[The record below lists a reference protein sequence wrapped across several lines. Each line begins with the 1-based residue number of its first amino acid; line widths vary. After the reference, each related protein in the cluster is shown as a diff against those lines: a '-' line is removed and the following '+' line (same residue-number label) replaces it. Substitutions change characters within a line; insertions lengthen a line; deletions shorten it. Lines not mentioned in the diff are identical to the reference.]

1 MHLKDLAT
9 SSLQSLGRTK
19 GRSALTMLGI
29 IIGVMSV
36 ILVLSIGEAA
46 ERQILGQISAFGSD
60 VVFVRNG
67 PAETTGHPTPFFKE
81 SLTFRDVRRLEA
93 YPWANVVVGKV
104 VQQDEVTAQG
114 ITTKAQIIGTMPGE
128 LYLTTT
134 PVESGSFLSRS
145 DVESRSRVAVLGV
158 DVARAAFGSEDPIGK
173 TLKVNGTP
181 FRVIGVMGRAGSSGF
196 FNPDRAVYVPV
207 TSSLDVYNK
216 KYLTLIQVKTSFQD
230 IREGVERIALA
241 LRDRH
246 GIDNP
251 AGDMTKDDFNLLTQE
266 DMVATAET
274 VTGILQI
281 LLSSIAAISLLVG
294 GIGIMNIMYVSVTER
309 TREIGLRKSLGAK
322 QSDILRQFLFEAAAQ
337 TLVGGMI
344 GILLGIL
351 FSWMG
356 ISVISRYQAGWNFAV
371 SAKGIFLG
379 LSVSAAIGIIFGYF
393 PARRAATLNPIEA
406 LRKE

>member
-1 MHLKDLAT
+1 MHIQDLVR

-29 IIGVMSV
+29 IIGVLSV

-46 ERQILGQISAFGSD
+46 QRQILGQIAAFGSD

-67 PAETTGHPTPFFKE
+67 PTESTGQPTPFFKE
-81 SLTFRDVRRLEA
+81 SLTFRDVRKLES
-93 YPWANVVVGKV
+93 YPWATIIVGKV
-104 VQQDEVTAQG
+104 VQQDEIVAQG

-134 PVESGSFLSRS
+134 PVAAGSFLTLS
-145 DVESRSRVAVLGV
+145 DVESRSRVAVLGT

-173 TLKVNGTP
+173 TIKVNSVP
-181 FRVIGVMGRAGSSGF
+181 FRVIGVMARAGSSGF

-207 TSSLDVYNK
+207 TSSLDAYNK
-216 KYLTLIQVKTSFQD
+216 KYLTLIQAKTSFQD
-230 IREGVERIALA
+230 IREGVNRIAVA
-241 LRDRH
+241 LRDKH

-251 AGDMTKDDFNLLTQE
+251 SGDPTKDDFNLLTQE
-266 DMVATAET
+266 DMIKTAST

-294 GIGIMNIMYVSVTER
+294 GIGIMNIMYVTVTER

-322 QSDILRQFLFEAAAQ
+322 QGDILSQFLFEAALQ
-337 TLVGGMI
+337 TLVGGII
-344 GILLGIL
+344 GIVLGII
-351 FSWMG
+351 FSWIG
-356 ISVISRYQAGWNFAV
+356 ISIISKYQAGWEFAV
-371 SAKGIFLG
+371 SIRGVLLG
-379 LSVSAAIGIIFGYF
+379 LSVSTAIGIVFGFF
-393 PARRAATLNPIEA
+393 PARRAAYLNPIEA
-406 LRKE
+406 LRRE